1 MINIIQKILIAALLV
16 GSTFSFASI
25 EPNTESVKSVPKGLD
40 DIVRLINETKVD
52 FEVIKKSIH
61 LIEELPKENSSKTNL
76 LDFYYLQSVAAER
89 LGRADKK
96 VFFLKKALENAD
108 SRERFAIINELASA
122 EINIGNPAEAIDKLK
137 KIQSQIPLRGNG
149 TLHHLSENYAILTK
163 ALLKMGDINAAE
175 RVSLEAS
182 SLKFS
187 TGTIKQDWAWRW
199 NGSYYQT
206 IGDLYF
212 YKGKYDEADIA
223 YQYAIA
229 SLDSGVSSYDKN
241 YNHQGVAGS
250 SFEQGNSPDY
260 IKGLIEELLR
270 EKSEVLIHL
279 RKINEAEKYSR
290 EDLKRS
296 LARTGQ
302 ASTSSSSS
310 IRQLAIV
317 MLARDRNKDAV
328 FLLNQALLGLKDA
341 GVSED
346 ATQFSKTK
354 KLLYHNWNHSLPCLG
369 LMFRCTN

>member
-1 MINIIQKILIAALLV
+1 
-16 GSTFSFASI
+16 
-25 EPNTESVKSVPKGLD
+25 
-40 DIVRLINETKVD
+40 
-52 FEVIKKSIH
+52 
-61 LIEELPKENSSKTNL
+61 
-76 LDFYYLQSVAAER
+76 
-89 LGRADKK
+89 
-96 VFFLKKALENAD
+96 
-108 SRERFAIINELASA
+108 
-122 EINIGNPAEAIDKLK
+122 
-137 KIQSQIPLRGNG
+137 
-149 TLHHLSENYAILTK
+149 
-163 ALLKMGDINAAE
+163 
-175 RVSLEAS
+175 
-182 SLKFS
+182 LKFS

-279 RKINEAEKYSR
+279 RKINEAENYSR
-290 EDLKRS
+290 EALKRS

-310 IRQLAIV
+310 MRQLAIV

-354 KLLYHNWNHSLPCLG
+354 KTLASALIFGNQFSQALKIYSNLDTTIKTYPDVGRFVDINSLDRILALIRIGDLSQAESRARNFLGTTEKRTGQKSKETADAKLMLATALASQTKDDEARQLFSAGMVELIALEREVATDSEGLSSKEKKYLAAYIESYLGVVSLLLLLLKFFHGYRYTSLH
-369 LMFRCTN
+369 MID